1 MRSNSYALL
10 AVALFTAVFGV
21 DDAAAQLNG
30 TTVNVSAYFPNSST
44 VYDNPGNRVVGAG
57 IEYPVG
63 SYANYGPEWQ
73 IDITDNKLIITS
85 TRAEWGE
92 FQPGAFNGFVLDTL
106 GTPIA
111 SASVD
116 PARDF
121 YPVELTVNGNRVE
134 ANFQS
139 EWVPPGPSSAIISI
153 SVVPEPGGA
162 VLLGLGLAMLGR
174 RRRPH
179 RS

>member
-1 MRSNSYALL
+1 MRSNSCALL

-21 DDAAAQLNG
+21 EDAGAQLNG

-57 IEYPVG
+57 IEYPAG
-63 SYANYGPEWQ
+63 SYVSYNLDWQ
-73 IDITDNKLIITS
+73 IDITDNKMIITWMNPD
-85 TRAEWGE
+85 AGE
-92 FQPGAFNGFVLDTL
+92 FQRGDFNGFILDTL
-106 GTPIA
+106 GTPIN

-139 EWVPPGPSSAIISI
+139 EWAPPGPSSAIISI
-153 SVVPEPGGA
+153 SVVPEPGSA
-162 VLLGLGLAMLGR
+162 VLLGLGIAILGR